1 MLQSNNCEQDLI
13 LHIFT
18 CGLSIIFLTFDQKV
32 NKWFQGLEI
41 NTLDVETFADRN
53 FRGWLGLIFFA
64 DINFR
69 GRPISKYF
77 ACINFRGSTINW
89 KNFPNFRQ
97 FCSQIL
103 STYFVKKNIWKGKLW
118 NNFFLQG
125 QKISRMTNFEKF
137 RGWPDLI
144 FFAEEAFADLG
155 WIREIRESFYV

>member
-18 CGLSIIFLTFDQKV
+18 CSLSIIFLTFDQKV

-77 ACINFRGSTINW
+77 ACINFRGSIINFP
-89 KNFPNFRQ
+89 NFPNFRQ
-97 FCSQIL
+97 FCSQREKYKNNIRCNFRNFSEIYQWYL
-103 STYFVKKNIWKGKLW
+103 IVK
-118 NNFFLQG
+118 
-125 QKISRMTNFEKF
+125 
-137 RGWPDLI
+137 I
-144 FFAEEAFADLG
+144 FFFSCTHVI
-155 WIREIRESFYV
+155 IRNIFLKLK